1 MRLYLYA
8 AGNMLLTTLADS
20 VSGNKAGSTGGN
32 AVNNFARF
40 ITLLL
45 IFILVLV
52 VCYYTT
58 RFVAKNQKGLRS
70 GGNLELVESLSL
82 GSSRYLQLV
91 KAGGHYL
98 VLSVGKDS
106 AQLLCELQ
114 ADEVHS
120 VARQESGG
128 FLEILK
134 RAKEKSEDKNER
146 DKT

>member
-1 MRLYLYA
+1 MKGYLYT
-8 AGNMLLTTLADS
+8 AGDMLLTTLADA
-20 VSGNKAGSTGGN
+20 VSGNKVSGNSSN

-58 RFVAKNQKGLRS
+58 RFVAKSQKGLRS
-70 GGNLELVESLSL
+70 GGNLELMESISL
-82 GSSRYLQLV
+82 GGNRYLQLV
-91 KAGGHYL
+91 KAGGHFM
-98 VLSVGKDS
+98 VLALGKDS
-106 AQLLCELQ
+106 VQLICELQ
-114 ADEVHS
+114 PDEVHS
-120 VARQESGG
+120 VARQEGG